1 MIRQTDEYTLE
12 VKRQEQDGQAL
23 LLCRSSARKSKDY
36 GIRNRQ
42 EQLFVER
49 LQYYHDGLGKKGHT
63 KRYAKVVEMIG
74 RLREKYPRASKLYEV
89 TVVPEDKPVK
99 SVNARAVVWKKR
111 AQYDEISKFD
121 GCYVLRTDRLD
132 LTDKEIWET
141 YVMLTRVESAF
152 RSMKSSLGLRP
163 NFHQNGERADAH
175 MFISVLA
182 YHILHTIEY
191 RLRQGGDHRLWAT
204 VRAVLSTH
212 QRLTIEYNVKEHK
225 QVQRHHLRL
234 CSNAEPEHKQIYE
247 NLGLSN
253 VPLPRKLHAAK

>member
-1 MIRQTDEYTLE
+1 
-12 VKRQEQDGQAL
+12 
-23 LLCRSSARKSKDY
+23 
-36 GIRNRQ
+36 
-42 EQLFVER
+42 LFVER

-163 NFHQNGERADAH
+163 NFHQNAERADAH

>member
-1 MIRQTDEYTLE
+1 MPGPLS
-12 VKRQEQDGQAL
+12 G
-23 LLCRSSARKSKDY
+23 
-36 GIRNRQ
+36 
-42 EQLFVER
+42 
-49 LQYYHDGLGKKGHT
+49 
-63 KRYAKVVEMIG
+63 
-74 RLREKYPRASKLYEV
+74 
-89 TVVPEDKPVK
+89 K
-99 SVNARAVVWKKR
+99 SVRR
-111 AQYDEISKFD
+111 YDEISKLD

-163 NFHQNGERADAH
+163 NFHQNAERADAH

-234 CSNAEPEHKQIYE
+234 CSNAEPEHKRIYE